1 MLAPVFR
8 KAKIAGAHAHRFRH
22 TLATDI
28 LARGGTMADIAD
40 VQGISE
46 HIARRHYAKWSAAR
60 QERIPTIVR
69 LVHGGEAGAVRP
81 LPVYRC
87 PTRGPRRSCGPTA
100 NRRRAAA
107 PPSWSHE
114 R

>member
-28 LARGGTMADIAD
+28 LARGGTMADVAD
-40 VQGISE
+40 VLGISE

-60 QERIPTIVR
+60 QERIATIMR
-69 LVHGGEAGAVRP
+69 LVHGGDPGATSRP
-81 LPVYRC
+81 AAREQSMPVIQ
-87 PTRGPRRSCGPTA
+87 
-100 NRRRAAA
+100 
-107 PPSWSHE
+107 
-114 R
+114 